1 VVGLSRLMQ
10 KIRNAASGIV
20 DGHGVQG

>member
-10 KIRNAASGIV
+10 EIRNSSSAIV